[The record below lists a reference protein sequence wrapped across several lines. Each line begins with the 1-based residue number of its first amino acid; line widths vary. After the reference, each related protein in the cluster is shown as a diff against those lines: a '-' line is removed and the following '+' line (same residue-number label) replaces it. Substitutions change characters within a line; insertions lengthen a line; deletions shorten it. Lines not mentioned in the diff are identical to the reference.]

1 MKQPGKCFRSLT
13 SPSTALQM
21 HFRRASNATPRTKRG
36 PTKKTNENVCPA
48 HMDIGQVALAATRHW
63 ILHTAHWT
71 LPATGHSTGAAG
83 ATVASECQ
91 DTLSSMLF
99 SIRSLVWGCNCRPYG
114 WLSVVFVIAK
124 ANEKLT
130 VPRCFSSSRP
140 LLRCLPRCQAAA
152 HHRHRKRKVFHLRL
166 PLSGSACRM
175 QCSIC

>member
-1 MKQPGKCFRSLT
+1 MRRPEPSEVQPRKPMKMFAQLT
-13 SPSTALQM
+13 WT
-21 HFRRASNATPRTKRG
+21 
-36 PTKKTNENVCPA
+36 
-48 HMDIGQVALAATRHW
+48 LAR
-63 ILHTAHWT
+63 LHLLPLDTGYCT

-99 SIRSLVWGCNCRPYG
+99 SIRSLVWGSNCRPYG